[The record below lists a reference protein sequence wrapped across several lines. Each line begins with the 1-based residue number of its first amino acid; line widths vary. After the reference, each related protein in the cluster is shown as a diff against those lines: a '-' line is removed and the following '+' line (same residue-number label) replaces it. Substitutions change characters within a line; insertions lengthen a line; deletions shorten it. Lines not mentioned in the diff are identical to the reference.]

1 MICNFSRRS
10 GIDALA
16 GKIRNGVKI
25 ELDDIRVI
33 SPVIIIKSNA
43 ITSAVVEKK
52 TLKQVIIKII
62 KLPWLFLKSK
72 MEALIELKLL
82 ALHQEILALNKRIET
97 LEANNPPQ
105 NLIHRNKSWNSWNQ
119 NIKNAINHR
128 WTTPPKCKLPR

>member
-33 SPVIIIKSNA
+33 SPDIIIKSNA

-72 MEALIELKLL
+72 MEALIELKLH

-105 NLIHRNKSWNSWNQ
+105 NLIHRNKSWNSSNQ
-119 NIKNAINHR
+119 NI
-128 WTTPPKCKLPR
+128 